1 MPVLADAGWKPIS
14 SDSPWWTLLVRL
26 VPNAH
31 ALPGSWSLRGADPD
45 TDPRFDWSW
54 FDSDQVDQ
62 LRQELARTKR
72 PVVLRLG
79 NAELQY
85 LPAAKANPNGLRAK
99 LRRFWTIA
107 LGILIKFKLVLVF
120 ASILISMLAYG
131 LAFGWAYGIGLVC
144 LIAIHES
151 GHLFANRRKGIP
163 GSLPIFIPFLG
174 AFIQLK
180 KFPQSAAD
188 EAYIGI
194 MGPIFGL
201 VATLASLAIG
211 LATHDALF
219 LAVAEMGFL
228 LHVFNLMPVLP
239 LDGGRT
245 VGFWRWKAWVPGI
258 VGVLVVLFYNPLT
271 NQFTLDPITLIIVAL
286 IFFSLLREPR
296 MHNSQYVNI
305 PSFSRWL
312 YTSVWGLALGIS
324 IVGYWL
330 VGTLH
335 VL

>member
-1 MPVLADAGWKPIS
+1 MTVLANTEWKSIS
-14 SDSPWWTLLVRL
+14 PDSPWWALLIRL
-26 VPNAH
+26 VPNAY
-31 ALPGSWSLRGADPD
+31 ALPGSWSVRGADPNEE
-45 TDPRFDWSW
+45 PGLDWYS
-54 FDSDQVDQ
+54 FDSEQISQ
-62 LRQELARTKR
+62 LRQELARTQR
-72 PVVLRLG
+72 PVIVRLG

-85 LPAAKANPNGLRAK
+85 QPSATPNGNGLKGR

-107 LGILIKFKLVLVF
+107 LGILVKFKLVLVF
-120 ASILISMLAYG
+120 ASILVSMLAYG

-188 EAYIGI
+188 EAYIGV

-201 VATLASLAIG
+201 AATLISLIIG
-211 LATHDALF
+211 IATHNALF

-258 VGVLVVLFYNPLT
+258 IGVLVVLFYNPLT

-305 PSFSRWL
+305 PRFSRWL
-312 YTSVWGLALGIS
+312 YTSIWGLALGVS

>member
-1 MPVLADAGWKPIS
+1 MTVLAEAGWTPVS
-14 SDSPWWTLLVRL
+14 QESPWWTLLVRL
-26 VPNAH
+26 IPNVY
-31 ALPGSWSLRGADPD
+31 ALPGSWFLRGADPD
-45 TDPRFDWSW
+45 VPPVMDGVTFDLQ
-54 FDSDQVDQ
+54 QVGQ
-62 LRQELARTKR
+62 LRQELAHASR
-72 PVVLRLG
+72 PIILRLG

-85 LPAAKANPNGLRAK
+85 QPQVASNSGGLRGR

-107 LGILIKFKLVLVF
+107 LGVLIKFKLVLVF

-131 LAFGWAYGIGLVC
+131 LAFGWAYGVGLVV

-151 GHLFANRRKGIP
+151 GHLVANRRKGIP

-188 EAYIGI
+188 EAYIGV

-201 VATLASLAIG
+201 GATLIALAIG
-211 LATHDALF
+211 IATHDSLF
-219 LAVAEMGFL
+219 LAIAEMGFL

-245 VGFWRWKAWVPGI
+245 VGFWRWKAWIPGI
-258 VGVLVVLFYNPLT
+258 IGVLVVLFYNPLT

-296 MHNSQYVNI
+296 MHNSQYINI
-305 PSFSRWL
+305 PPISRWL
-312 YTSVWGLALGIS
+312 YTSLWGLILAMS